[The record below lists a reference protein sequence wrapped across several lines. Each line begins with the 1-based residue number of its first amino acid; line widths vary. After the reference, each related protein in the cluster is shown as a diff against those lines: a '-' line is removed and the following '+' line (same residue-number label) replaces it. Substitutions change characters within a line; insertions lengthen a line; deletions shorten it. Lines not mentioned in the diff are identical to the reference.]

1 MWQDFV
7 ELNMPDFLLFTVEHP
22 DVWTAECLDVRS

>member
-7 ELNMPDFLLFTVEHP
+7 ELNMPDFLLFTAEHL
-22 DVWTAECLDVRS
+22 DVWMSGCVDVCS